1 MYMLLTRWYCAVLLL
16 YAPVHIKPSD
26 LRLYNAADV
35 DTVVFCGDSPARQAV
50 EAAPFFS
57 TFSPFFARSACRR
70 FGRNGRQSADGFG
83 RQILFG
89 LPRNKILNDQVEKV

>member
-50 EAAPFFS
+50 EAALLFSQLFHLFLPDLRAGVSVGMVDNLLTVLVGKFFS
-57 TFSPFFARSACRR
+57 VYHEIR
-70 FGRNGRQSADGFG
+70 F
-83 RQILFG
+83 
-89 LPRNKILNDQVEKV
+89 

>member
-1 MYMLLTRWYCAVLLL
+1 MHI
-16 YAPVHIKPSD
+16 APVHIKPSD

-50 EAAPFFS
+50 EAALLFS
-57 TFSPFFARSACRR
+57 QLFLLFFARSACRR

-89 LPRNKILNDQVEKV
+89 LPRNKILNDQVEKA